1 MGIILI
7 LLLVIHITTQTII
20 GRPCGDIRVIEE
32 CDCGGTKIDVYKY
45 LLGDLKCC
53 GSSCTGS
60 GVHHQGKS
68 YDYGECPNATVIPW
82 RTPCNGKCTAPF
94 VDCRNNDK
102 LEMQC
107 YNNRTEKGDKE
118 FQCLSRIDENVTVV
132 KEQIIQQPQIC
143 NYTDFYRKYILWYG
157 CVHICT
163 LETNFICSS

>member
-7 LLLVIHITTQTII
+7 LLLVIHITTHALIHW
-20 GRPCGDIRVIEE
+20 PCGDVVVWSK
-32 CDCGGTKIDVYKY
+32 CDCGGTKLDYSNY
-45 LLGDLKCC
+45 TDNDLKCC

-107 YNNRTEKGDKE
+107 YNNKNETGDRK
-118 FQCLSRIDENVTVV
+118 FQCLNRIDENIKTVV

-143 NYTDFYRKYILWYG
+143 NNTYSYGKYILWYG
-157 CVHICT
+157 CVCT
-163 LETNFICSS
+163 YLYSRN